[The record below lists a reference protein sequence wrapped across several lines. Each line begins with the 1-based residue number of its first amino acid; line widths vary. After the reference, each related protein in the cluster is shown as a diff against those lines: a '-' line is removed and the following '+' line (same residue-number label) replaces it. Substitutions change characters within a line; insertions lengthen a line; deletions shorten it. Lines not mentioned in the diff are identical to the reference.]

1 MALETKKK
9 QPVSIVILSA
19 LYIVLGVLGTIAH
32 YIQFWMQRST
42 MNANEALWITVLG
55 VAAAL
60 AGVFMLQG
68 RNWAR
73 WLALAWMAAH
83 VVISVFH
90 TKQELIIHSVLF
102 LVIGYLL
109 LRRPAQVYFNPA

>member
-1 MALETKKK
+1 MAVETKKK
-9 QPVSIVILSA
+9 EPLSIVILSA
-19 LYIVLGVLGTIAH
+19 LYIVLGFFGTIAH
-32 YIQFWMQRST
+32 YVQFWMQRST

-55 VAAAL
+55 VAAVV
-60 AGVFMLQG
+60 AGVFMLQA

-90 TKQELIIHSVLF
+90 SKQELIIHCVL
-102 LVIGYLL
+102 LVVIGYLL
-109 LRRPAQVYFNPA
+109 LRRTAQVFFNPA